1 MPVLKNAKHE
11 LFAQAMAKGKTQTQ
25 AATLAGYKHGRKNSH
40 RLTAIEGIQA
50 RVLEIQGKVAK
61 RVERSLEVTV
71 ERIEREMARIGYSD
85 ITDVIKIVNGRMIV
99 SDTDRLPPDVTAA
112 ICEMKQTKDGVAVK
126 FHNKG
131 SALDMLA
138 KYKGMFKENIN
149 LNVTVSLADLVNR
162 SYSPDLPALPAPKTI
177 EHEE

>member
-11 LFAQAMAKGKTQTQ
+11 LFAQAVAKGKTKTD
-25 AATLAGYKHGRKNSH
+25 AATLAGYKHGRNNAP
-40 RLTAIEGIQA
+40 RLMAINYISA
-50 RVLEIQGKVAK
+50 RILELQGKVAK

-85 ITDVIKIVNGRMIV
+85 ITDIIKIVNGKMIV
-99 SDTDRLPPDVTAA
+99 TDTDRLPADVTAA

-149 LNVTVSLADLVNR
+149 LNVTVSLADLVNS
-162 SYSPDLPALPAPKTI
+162 SYQTDLPALPAPKTI